1 MPKPPVGVK
10 EKRKYHQ
17 HHKALRKGQDIWQQL
32 RYVSGSGKKRS
43 EAKHF
48 TPGESA
54 DTPLGPGVVSYQVES
69 PTPTLEDTELRLTTD
84 VS

>member
-1 MPKPPVGVK
+1 MAAAKVLFRQWG
-10 EKRKYHQ
+10 
-17 HHKALRKGQDIWQQL
+17 
-32 RYVSGSGKKRS
+32 KRS

-84 VS
+84 ASQGLMTKSVGKKRLV